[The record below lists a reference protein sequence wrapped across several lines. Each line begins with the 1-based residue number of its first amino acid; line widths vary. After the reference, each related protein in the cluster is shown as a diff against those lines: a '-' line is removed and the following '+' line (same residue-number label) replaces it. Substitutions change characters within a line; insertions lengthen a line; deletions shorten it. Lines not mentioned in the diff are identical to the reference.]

1 MFREYWNKTYLK
13 YNNNQYDNYLDK
25 YLNNIKEPILD
36 LGSGLGND
44 TLYLI
49 EKGLNVISIDYSN
62 VSIYK
67 IKKNIKKA
75 KTRVLDITKNLPYYT
90 SSINTIIA
98 DLSLHYFNKKE
109 TIKILVELKRILKK
123 NGILIARVNSVD
135 DINYGALKGI
145 KKEDNYYYINGYNK
159 RFFDD
164 SDIEKYFKIIGEV
177 KYNKTTMLRY
187 DSPKE
192 VYEIVVKKD

>member
-1 MFREYWNKTYLK
+1 MFKDYWNKTHLK

-49 EKGLNVISIDYSN
+49 EKGFNVISVDYSN

-67 IKKNIKKA
+67 IKKNIKNS
-75 KTRVLDITKNLPYYT
+75 KTRVLDITKHLPYYT
-90 SSINTIIA
+90 ASINTIIA

-145 KKEDNYYYINGYNK
+145 QKEDNYYYINGYNK

-187 DSPKE
+187 DLPKE
-192 VYEIVVKKD
+192 VYEIIVKKD